1 MVSLENLIRFAHLEI
16 SEIILKECKTQIEKK
31 SLYIASLLS
40 SATHVNW
47 TKIVG
52 QQVVFCFLFLYC
64 LIHLFLYYRLTMPV
78 TKFHP
83 YHGQNIR
90 LSYEDQV
97 AFRETSFA
105 HALTF
110 SEKPLKPGEIFLI
123 EIEKNERGWSG
134 HLRIGLT
141 QFNPSDGFELPQY
154 ALPDLANM
162 GRSWISAITKSHN
175 KMITQNTEQETPGT
189 YKSVLGDMEVIHTP
203 QGAFSRSLLLPL
215 NRLNTMYSSN
225 GNRSQD
231 NILPT
236 DIGSRIGVMFCV
248 VDSGAEMHFIINGED
263 QGPCVKNIPF
273 QSGPLHA
280 VVDVYGTTKQVR
292 IIQLYGGK

>member
-1 MVSLENLIRFAHLEI
+1 
-16 SEIILKECKTQIEKK
+16 
-31 SLYIASLLS
+31 
-40 SATHVNW
+40 
-47 TKIVG
+47 
-52 QQVVFCFLFLYC
+52 
-64 LIHLFLYYRLTMPV
+64 MPV

-175 KMITQNTEQETPGT
+175 KMISQNTEQENSGT
-189 YKSVLGDMEVIHTP
+189 YKSVLGDMEIIHTP
-203 QGAFSRSLLLPL
+203 QGAFSRNLLLPL
-215 NRLNTMYSSN
+215 NRLNTMYSNNS
-225 GNRSQD
+225 NRSQD

-236 DIGSRIGVMFCV
+236 DVGSRIGVMFCV
-248 VDSGAEMHFIINGED
+248 VDNGAEMHFIINGED
-263 QGPCVKNIPF
+263 QGPCVKNIPY

-280 VVDVYGTTKQVR
+280 VIDVYGTTKQVR
-292 IIQLYGGK
+292 IVQLYGVSTLQNVCRDQILQRLKKEEVSHLPLPKKIKQFLRYEL